1 MNIGFVKA
9 QSDNLP
15 KVTVLMVTEFFSES
29 ECFDLVETSGVKAR
43 RAEREDYGDAA
54 VGYVELRREGQC
66 CAVRGRVCP
75 EHRVNSKAYA
85 VSIMVDEENES
96 IKSVTCE
103 DCAASAGGCK
113 HAIAVLMWVHRRSE
127 ETEPTATVCF
137 WKKAR
142 LAQVASNVRSLK
154 AKDMR
159 QSKVQTELPDN
170 TTFFKTLLDE
180 MKKRQFDR
188 QISRYY
194 IKTDSNKVLSLHN
207 IMLEFFCCSD
217 NTDVESFLRF
227 ASDTMTEDR
236 CNLARNETQNQ
247 SESKLWNELRYGQ
260 ITASRIYEIA
270 HCRTKNGSLVEQV
283 IESSKIRDTEP
294 MERGRRLKK
303 DVVKLIEELLKTNI
317 QDCGLLLDSRFPIIG
332 ASPDGVGND
341 FVVEIKCPMTCKA
354 KSRYI
359 TENNQV
365 ANKFMAQIQLQMFMK
380 KVKKGF
386 FCVATHD
393 FETSQSIKLICVEY
407 DEDLVL
413 DLIEKAMGFRKEN
426 IYSLIFN
433 AATG

>member
-9 QSDNLP
+9 QSDNLS

-29 ECFDLVETSGVKAR
+29 EYFDLAETSGVKAR

-54 VGYVELRREGQC
+54 VGYVELRREGQF

-103 DCAASAGGCK
+103 DCAASASGCK

-142 LAQVASNVRSLK
+142 FAQVASNVRSLK

-170 TTFFKTLLDE
+170 TTFFKTLLDK
-180 MKKRQFDR
+180 MKKRQFDS
-188 QISRYY
+188 QIFRYY
-194 IKTDSNKVLSLHN
+194 IKTDSNN
-207 IMLEFFCCSD
+207 M
-217 NTDVESFLRF
+217 DVESFLRF

-247 SESKLWNELRYGQ
+247 SESKLWNELRM
-260 ITASRIYEIA
+260 
-270 HCRTKNGSLVEQV
+270 L
-283 IESSKIRDTEP
+283 KIRDTEA
-294 MERGRRLKK
+294 MERGRRLEK
-303 DVVKLIEELLKTNI
+303 DVKLTEELLKTNI

-359 TENNQV
+359 KENNQV

-413 DLIEKAMGFRKEN
+413 DLIEKVMGFWKEN